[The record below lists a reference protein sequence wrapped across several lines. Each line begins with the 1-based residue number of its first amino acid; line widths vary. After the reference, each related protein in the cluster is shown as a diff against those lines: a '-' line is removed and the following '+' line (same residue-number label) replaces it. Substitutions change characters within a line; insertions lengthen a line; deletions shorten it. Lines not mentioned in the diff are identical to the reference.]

1 MLDTG
6 IDIPEIVN
14 LVFAKPVKSYSKF
27 WQMIGR
33 GTRLCENLFGPGKHK
48 TTFQVFDHWG
58 NFEYFDE
65 QKKEIP
71 PNRAKSLTE
80 QLFETRI
87 QLAEAAL
94 AAQDLDAFKLTIRL
108 IAADIAALPSDC
120 LSIREK
126 WKDIQGMKRD
136 GVLDAFTSA
145 TRASLKNV
153 ISPLMVWRDV
163 HGKEPALKFDLLVAR
178 LSIATLAKS
187 ADAADLRDELID
199 RVSKL
204 PINLQPVAE
213 KLPVIQK
220 AKQKATYG
228 GVSAIDLDY
237 LRTELR
243 GIMRYQ
249 TGNTDPQ
256 FEPCYLD
263 VAENPADFKSD
274 AHRVKLAGLNLAAY
288 RNRVESVLRE
298 LFDQSPALKNIR
310 AGLPVAEA
318 DLDQLV
324 QDVLLQDPDLHLD
337 ELLNHYPNKSK
348 NLALAIR
355 RVIGLD
361 AEKVNEHFLVF
372 VRQYPALNSN
382 QIRFLELLKSLIAT
396 YGAIE
401 IDRLWEAPFT
411 TLHAEGID
419 GIFPDSA
426 QVDSLLDLLNNL
438 NLAAA

>member
-1 MLDTG
+1 
-6 IDIPEIVN
+6 
-14 LVFAKPVKSYSKF
+14 
-27 WQMIGR
+27 
-33 GTRLCENLFGPGKHK
+33 
-48 TTFQVFDHWG
+48 
-58 NFEYFDE
+58 
-65 QKKEIP
+65 
-71 PNRAKSLTE
+71 
-80 QLFETRI
+80 
-87 QLAEAAL
+87 
-94 AAQDLDAFKLTIRL
+94 
-108 IAADIAALPSDC
+108 
-120 LSIREK
+120 
-126 WKDIQGMKRD
+126 
-136 GVLDAFTSA
+136 
-145 TRASLKNV
+145 
-153 ISPLMVWRDV
+153 
-163 HGKEPALKFDLLVAR
+163 
-178 LSIATLAKS
+178 
-187 ADAADLRDELID
+187 
-199 RVSKL
+199 
-204 PINLQPVAE
+204 
-213 KLPVIQK
+213 
-220 AKQKATYG
+220 
-228 GVSAIDLDY
+228 
-237 LRTELR
+237 
-243 GIMRYQ
+243 
-249 TGNTDPQ
+249 
-256 FEPCYLD
+256 